1 MFQMIRFIKS
11 SLPFAKVH
19 TEEKAADAFEYLLVI
34 GVVVVAVIAA
44 VANGFPGGLIA
55 DVIAAVKNAILGLP
69 GMGGG
74 A

>member
-1 MFQMIRFIKS
+1 MFDMIRSFKR

-44 VANGFPGGLIA
+44 VASGFPGGLINT
-55 DVIAAVKNAILGLP
+55 VITEVTNAITGLFS
-69 GMGGG
+69 
-74 A
+74 